1 MKTKFP
7 FPTEKFPASTGAA
20 LEAAGSL
27 SKIIIAVQESGQKK
41 REVKAM
47 ENVAIERIK
56 KQALVDQQQIL
67 ADKEIQQKAI
77 DCRHQETMKILKN
90 METVAEHN
98 HKEATVINHNISELI
113 KAATQ
118 KDCDHVEA
126 FLNTALHMAHA
137 NAGKASADILSSLV
151 NLHQTETELAR
162 TSRINRATHTPTSDN
177 DNIGETYEHTPDV

>member
-27 SKIIIAVQESGQKK
+27 SKIIIAVQENGQKK

-47 ENVAIERIK
+47 ENVAIERIT
-56 KQALVDQQQIL
+56 KQALVEQQQIQ
-67 ADKEIQQKAI
+67 ADKEIKQKTI
-77 DCRHQETMKILKN
+77 DCRHQETMKILEN
-90 METVAEHN
+90 IETLAEQN
-98 HKEATVINHNISELI
+98 HKEATVSNNNISELI

-118 KDCDHVEA
+118 KDCNHVEA
-126 FLNTALHMAHA
+126 FLNTALNMVQS
-137 NAGKASADILSSLV
+137 NAGKASADILSSLI

-162 TSRINRATHTPTSDN
+162 TSKINRATYTPTSDN
-177 DNIGETYEHTPDV
+177 GNIGETYEHTPNA